1 VVDERDLGFG
11 RKIGWPRRRVR
22 RKMRGKGR
30 GGGKKI
36 GVERVGSHIFFPLS
50 SDLESCR
57 CWPVKY

>member
-36 GVERVGSHIFFPLS
+36 GVERVGSHIFF
-50 SDLESCR
+50 R
-57 CWPVKY
+57 CHQIWNLVDVGL